1 MPKKIINL
9 QDQPNKLNEK
19 VDNQEKRIY
28 FLEKLSRQRNV
39 VFFGMIEKVLSYD
52 NLQNNINNF
61 IKITSVLT

>member
-39 VFFGMIEKVLSYD
+39 VFFGMIEKVSSYD

>member
-19 VDNQEKRIY
+19 VNNQEKKIY

-39 VFFGMIEKVLSYD
+39 VFFGMIEKVSSYD

>member
-19 VDNQEKRIY
+19 VNNQEKKIY